1 MTKKSGEI
9 RTHRRQYRKPQ
20 LEQVKLVLEEAVLQ
34 TCKTRTSFGPT
45 STTCSVGNCNK
56 TTQKS

>member
-1 MTKKSGEI
+1 MTKKSDE

-34 TCKTRTSFGPT
+34 TCKTNQAGPLN
-45 STTCSVGNCNK
+45 TCKLSDCNK
-56 TTQKS
+56 TPQAS

>member
-34 TCKTRTSFGPT
+34 TCKTRTSAGP
-45 STTCSVGNCNK
+45 SMTCSVGTCNK